1 MSTFLNLSKNSATAV
16 NQSKNVASFSK
27 LSKTAGLNS
36 FLLMEDGFCIL
47 LETLDKIILEQSNPV
62 GISYSNLAKS

>member
-16 NQSKNVASFSK
+16 NQRKNVASFSN

>member
-16 NQSKNVASFSK
+16 NQSKNVASFSN